1 MSVARPPEDARTAVR
16 KDGGFTMSSSPRLRA
31 LVVDDED
38 LARHLI
44 REYLQGHADVEVVG
58 ECENGLDAVKQIGAL
73 DPDLVFLDI
82 QMPRLTGLE
91 VLELTGR
98 RSGVIFTTAYDEHA
112 IKAFELHA
120 VDYLLKPFS
129 KARFDDAL
137 ARARTLH
144 ASARASGGA
153 GATPG
158 PAQGVDAL
166 VARRG
171 ATLERILIRDREQVH
186 VIPVEQVEC
195 IEAQG
200 DYLAI
205 EVDGKCHLKPQRIS
219 EIEEQLDPTR
229 FLRVHRSFIIN
240 LAHLQ
245 AIERP
250 GPDRHAARLRS
261 GKRVPISRSGYEKLR
276 ELV

>member
-1 MSVARPPEDARTAVR
+1 MT
-16 KDGGFTMSSSPRLRA
+16 SSTLLRA
-31 LVVDDED
+31 LIVDDEE
-38 LARHLI
+38 LARRLI
-44 REYLQGHADVEVVG
+44 REYLWGHADIEIVG

-73 DPDLVFLDI
+73 SPDLVFLDI

-98 RSGVIFTTAYDEHA
+98 RAGVIFTTAYDEHA

-144 ASARASGGA
+144 APA
-153 GATPG
+153 GAAPGSGSTPA
-158 PAQGVDAL
+158 PALDAL
-166 VARRG
+166 VARRT
-171 ATLERILIRDREQVH
+171 APLERILIRDREQVH
-186 VIPVEQVEC
+186 VIAIEQVEC

-205 EVDGKCHLKPQRIS
+205 HADGKCHLKPQRIS
-219 EIEEQLDPTR
+219 EIEEQLDATR
-229 FLRVHRSFIIN
+229 FLRVHRSFIIS

-276 ELV
+276 TLV

>member
-1 MSVARPPEDARTAVR
+1 MTETTRVLIAEDEPLAAEALAAWVLAMPQLALVAACT
-16 KDGGFTMSSSPRLRA
+16 DGESALAQIRA
-31 LVVDDED
+31 L
-38 LARHLI
+38 
-44 REYLQGHADVEVVG
+44 Q
-58 ECENGLDAVKQIGAL
+58 
-73 DPDLVFLDI
+73 PDLVLMDI
-82 QMPRLTGLE
+82 NMPGLTGLQ
-91 VLELTGR
+91 VL
-98 RSGVIFTTAYDEHA
+98 RSIVAEGLRPAVIFTTAYDEHA

-129 KARFDDAL
+129 RARFDDAL
-137 ARARTLH
+137 APARTPH
-144 ASARASGGA
+144 A
-153 GATPG
+153 
-158 PAQGVDAL
+158 PALDAL
-166 VARRG
+166 VARRT
-171 ATLERILIRDREQVH
+171 APLERILIRDREQVH
-186 VIPVEQVEC
+186 VIAIDHVEC

-205 EVDGKCHLKPQRIS
+205 HAEGKCHLKPQRIS
-219 EIEEQLDPTR
+219 EIEEQLDGNR
-229 FLRVHRSFIIN
+229 FLRVHRSFIIS

>member
-1 MSVARPPEDARTAVR
+1 MTSTLP
-16 KDGGFTMSSSPRLRA
+16 LRA
-31 LVVDDED
+31 LIVDDED

-44 REYLQGHADVEVVG
+44 REYLQGHADIEVVG

-73 DPDLVFLDI
+73 QPDLVFLDI

-91 VLELTGR
+91 VLEATGR
-98 RSGVIFTTAYDEHA
+98 RAGVIFTTAYDEHA

-137 ARARTLH
+137 ARARTGRAPAGGTP
-144 ASARASGGA
+144 ASTQAEAL
-153 GATPG
+153 
-158 PAQGVDAL
+158 DAL
-166 VARRG
+166 VTRKTAP
-171 ATLERILIRDREQVH
+171 LERILIRDREQVH
-186 VIPVEQVEC
+186 VIAVELVEC

-205 EVDGKCHLKPQRIS
+205 HVDGKCHLKPQRIS
-219 EIEEQLDPTR
+219 EIEEQLDATR
-229 FLRVHRSFIIN
+229 FLRVHRSFIIS

-276 ELV
+276 TLV

>member
-1 MSVARPPEDARTAVR
+1 MT
-16 KDGGFTMSSSPRLRA
+16 SSSRLRA
-31 LVVDDED
+31 LIVDDED
-38 LARHLI
+38 LARRLV
-44 REYLQGHADVEVVG
+44 REYLQGHDDIEIVG
-58 ECENGLDAVKQIGAL
+58 ECDNGLDAVKQIGAL
-73 DPDLVFLDI
+73 APDLVFLDI

-98 RSGVIFTTAYDEHA
+98 RAGVIFTTAYDEHA

-144 ASARASGGA
+144 APAAA
-153 GATPG
+153 APG
-158 PAQGVDAL
+158 LDAL
-166 VARRG
+166 VARRT
-171 ATLERILIRDREQVH
+171 APLERVLIRDREQVH
-186 VIPVEQVEC
+186 VIAVEQIEC

-205 EVDGKCHLKPQRIS
+205 HVDGKCHLKPQRIS
-219 EIEEQLDPTR
+219 EIEEQLDPAR
-229 FLRVHRSFIIN
+229 FLRVHRSFIIS

-276 ELV
+276 TLV

>member
-1 MSVARPPEDARTAVR
+1 MT
-16 KDGGFTMSSSPRLRA
+16 SPLRLRA
-31 LVVDDED
+31 LIVDDED
-38 LARHLI
+38 LARRLI
-44 REYLQGHADVEVVG
+44 REYLQGHADIDIVG
-58 ECENGLDAVKQIGAL
+58 ECENGLDAVKQIVAL
-73 DPDLVFLDI
+73 QPDLVFLDI

-98 RSGVIFTTAYDEHA
+98 RAGVIFTTAYDEHA

-137 ARARTLH
+137 ARARALH
-144 ASARASGGA
+144 APVAPAAAPESTAKGGL
-153 GATPG
+153 
-158 PAQGVDAL
+158 DAL
-166 VARRG
+166 VARKTG
-171 ATLERILIRDREQVH
+171 PLERILIRDREQVH
-186 VIPVEQVEC
+186 VIAIEQVEC

-205 EVDGKCHLKPQRIS
+205 HVDGKCHLKPQLIS

-229 FLRVHRSFIIN
+229 FLRVHRSFIIS

-276 ELV
+276 TLV

>member
-1 MSVARPPEDARTAVR
+1 
-16 KDGGFTMSSSPRLRA
+16 MSSSSPSLRA
-31 LVVDDED
+31 LIVDDEE
-38 LARHLI
+38 LARRLV
-44 REYLQGHADVEVVG
+44 REYLQGHADIEIVG

-73 DPDLVFLDI
+73 APDLVFLDI

-98 RSGVIFTTAYDEHA
+98 RAGVIFTTAYDEHA

-144 ASARASGGA
+144 APARGTPESAANSA
-153 GATPG
+153 L
-158 PAQGVDAL
+158 DAL
-166 VARRG
+166 VARKT
-171 ATLERILIRDREQVH
+171 APLERILIRDREQVH
-186 VIPVEQVEC
+186 VIAIEQVEC

-205 EVDGKCHLKPQRIS
+205 HADGKCHLKPQRIS
-219 EIEEQLDPTR
+219 EIEEQLDATR
-229 FLRVHRSFIIN
+229 FLRVHRSFIIS

-276 ELV
+276 TLV

>member
-1 MSVARPPEDARTAVR
+1 MTSL
-16 KDGGFTMSSSPRLRA
+16 SPFRA
-31 LVVDDED
+31 LVVDDEE
-38 LARHLI
+38 LARRLI
-44 REYLQGHADVEVVG
+44 REYLQGHADIEIVG
-58 ECENGLDAVKQIGAL
+58 ECENGLDAVRQIGAL
-73 DPDLVFLDI
+73 APDLVFLDI

-98 RSGVIFTTAYDEHA
+98 RTGVIFTTAYDEHA

-144 ASARASGGA
+144 APASG
-153 GATPG
+153 TPG
-158 PAQGVDAL
+158 PGSRPAQALDAL
-166 VARRG
+166 VARRT
-171 ATLERILIRDREQVH
+171 APLERILIRDREQVH

-205 EVDGKCHLKPQRIS
+205 HVDGKCHLKPQRIS
-219 EIEEQLDPTR
+219 EIEEQLDVAR
-229 FLRVHRSFIIN
+229 FLRVHRSFIIS

-276 ELV
+276 TLV

>member
-1 MSVARPPEDARTAVR
+1 MTP
-16 KDGGFTMSSSPRLRA
+16 LRA
-31 LVVDDED
+31 LIVDDED

-44 REYLQGHADVEVVG
+44 REYLHGHADIEIAG
-58 ECENGLDAVKQIGAL
+58 ECENGLDAVKQIAAL
-73 DPDLVFLDI
+73 APDLVFLDI

-120 VDYLLKPFS
+120 VDYLLKPFT

-144 ASARASGGA
+144 APAPGASA
-153 GATPG
+153 
-158 PAQGVDAL
+158 PAPEPALEAL
-166 VARRG
+166 VARRT
-171 ATLERILIRDREQVH
+171 APLERILIRDREQVH
-186 VIPVEQVEC
+186 VIAVEQVEC

-205 EVDGKCHLKPQRIS
+205 HVDGKCHLKPQRIS
-219 EIEEQLDPTR
+219 EIEEQLDATR
-229 FLRVHRSFIIN
+229 FLRVHRSFIIS

-276 ELV
+276 TLV

>member
-1 MSVARPPEDARTAVR
+1 MNTPQR
-16 KDGGFTMSSSPRLRA
+16 FRA
-31 LVVDDED
+31 LIVDDED
-38 LARHLI
+38 LARRLV
-44 REYLQGHADVEVVG
+44 REYLQGHADIDIVG
-58 ECENGLDAVKQIGAL
+58 ECENGLDAVKQITAL
-73 DPDLVFLDI
+73 QPDLVFLDI

-98 RSGVIFTTAYDEHA
+98 RAGVIFTTAYDEHA

-137 ARARTLH
+137 ARARALH
-144 ASARASGGA
+144 APAPAAASGI
-153 GATPG
+153 
-158 PAQGVDAL
+158 DAL
-166 VARRG
+166 VARK
-171 ATLERILIRDREQVH
+171 AAPLERILIRDREQVH
-186 VIPVEQVEC
+186 VIAIEQVEC

-205 EVDGKCHLKPQRIS
+205 HVDGKCHLKPQRIS
-219 EIEEQLDPTR
+219 EIEEQLDPAR
-229 FLRVHRSFIIN
+229 FLRVHRSFIIS

-276 ELV
+276 TLV

>member
-1 MSVARPPEDARTAVR
+1 MTLPT
-16 KDGGFTMSSSPRLRA
+16 RLRA

-38 LARHLI
+38 LARHLV
-44 REYLQGHADVEVVG
+44 REYLQGHPDIEIVG
-58 ECENGLDAVKQIGAL
+58 ECDNGLDAVRQIGAL
-73 DPDLVFLDI
+73 APDLVFLDI

-98 RSGVIFTTAYDEHA
+98 RAGVIFTTAYDEHA
-112 IKAFELHA
+112 IKAFDLHA

-129 KARFDDAL
+129 RARFDDAV

-144 ASARASGGA
+144 APASAPG
-153 GATPG
+153 TPA
-158 PAQGVDAL
+158 PALDAL
-166 VARRG
+166 VARR
-171 ATLERILIRDREQVH
+171 TTPLERILIRDREQVH
-186 VIPVEQVEC
+186 VIPIDQVEC

-205 EVDGKCHLKPQRIS
+205 HVAGKCHLKPQRIS
-219 EIEEQLDPTR
+219 EIEEQLDATR
-229 FLRVHRSFIIN
+229 FLRVHRSFIIS
-240 LAHLQ
+240 LACLQ

-276 ELV
+276 TLV

>member
-1 MSVARPPEDARTAVR
+1 MT
-16 KDGGFTMSSSPRLRA
+16 SSQRLRA
-31 LVVDDED
+31 LIVDDED
-38 LARHLI
+38 LARRLV
-44 REYLQGHADVEVVG
+44 REYLQGHADIDIVG

-73 DPDLVFLDI
+73 QPDLVFLDI

-98 RSGVIFTTAYDEHA
+98 RAGVIFTTAYDEHA

-137 ARARTLH
+137 ARARALH
-144 ASARASGGA
+144 APAAQASESAAKGGL
-153 GATPG
+153 
-158 PAQGVDAL
+158 DAL
-166 VARRG
+166 VTRKTG
-171 ATLERILIRDREQVH
+171 PLERILIRDREQVH
-186 VIPVEQVEC
+186 VIAIEQVEC

-205 EVDGKCHLKPQRIS
+205 HVDGKCHLKPQRIS
-219 EIEEQLDPTR
+219 EIEEQLDATR
-229 FLRVHRSFIIN
+229 FLRIHRSFIIS

-276 ELV
+276 TLV

>member
-1 MSVARPPEDARTAVR
+1 MT
-16 KDGGFTMSSSPRLRA
+16 SSTRLRA
-31 LVVDDED
+31 LIVDDED
-38 LARHLI
+38 LARRLI
-44 REYLQGHADVEVVG
+44 REYLQGHADIDVVG
-58 ECENGLDAVKQIGAL
+58 ECDNGLDAVKQIGAL
-73 DPDLVFLDI
+73 APDLVFLDI

-98 RSGVIFTTAYDEHA
+98 RAGVIFTTAYDEHA

-144 ASARASGGA
+144 APASAAPAA
-153 GATPG
+153 GI
-158 PAQGVDAL
+158 DAL
-166 VARRG
+166 VARRT
-171 ATLERILIRDREQVH
+171 APLERILIRDREQVH
-186 VIPVEQVEC
+186 VIAIEQVEC

-205 EVDGKCHLKPQRIS
+205 HVDGKCHLKPQRIS
-219 EIEEQLDPTR
+219 EIEEQLDPAR
-229 FLRVHRSFIIN
+229 FLRVHRSFIIS

-276 ELV
+276 TLV

>member
-1 MSVARPPEDARTAVR
+1 
-16 KDGGFTMSSSPRLRA
+16 MSSTPSLRA
-31 LVVDDED
+31 LIVDDEE

-44 REYLQGHADVEVVG
+44 REYLQGHADIAIVG

-73 DPDLVFLDI
+73 APDLVFLDI

-98 RSGVIFTTAYDEHA
+98 RAGVIFTTAYDEHA

-144 ASARASGGA
+144 
-153 GATPG
+153 TPA
-158 PAQGVDAL
+158 PALDAL
-166 VARRG
+166 VARKT
-171 ATLERILIRDREQVH
+171 APLERILIRDREQVH
-186 VIPVEQVEC
+186 VIAIDQVEC

-205 EVDGKCHLKPQRIS
+205 HAAGKCHLKPQRIS
-219 EIEEQLDPTR
+219 EIEEQLDATR
-229 FLRVHRSFIIN
+229 FLRVHRSFIIS

-261 GKRVPISRSGYEKLR
+261 GKRVPISRSGYERLR
-276 ELV
+276 TLV

>member
-1 MSVARPPEDARTAVR
+1 MSAIPP
-16 KDGGFTMSSSPRLRA
+16 LRA
-31 LVVDDED
+31 LIVDDEE

-44 REYLQGHADVEVVG
+44 REYLQGHADIEIVG
-58 ECENGLDAVKQIGAL
+58 ECENGLDAVRQIGAL
-73 DPDLVFLDI
+73 APDLVFLDI

-98 RSGVIFTTAYDEHA
+98 RAGVIFTTAYDEHA

-137 ARARTLH
+137 ARARALH
-144 ASARASGGA
+144 APAS
-153 GATPG
+153 
-158 PAQGVDAL
+158 PAPALDAL
-166 VARRG
+166 IARKT
-171 ATLERILIRDREQVH
+171 APLERILIRDREQVH
-186 VIPVEQVEC
+186 VIAIDQVEC

-205 EVDGKCHLKPQRIS
+205 HADGKCHLKPQRIS
-219 EIEEQLDPTR
+219 EIEEQLDGTR
-229 FLRVHRSFIIN
+229 FLRVHRSFIIS

-276 ELV
+276 TLV

>member
-1 MSVARPPEDARTAVR
+1 MT
-16 KDGGFTMSSSPRLRA
+16 SSNRLRA
-31 LVVDDED
+31 LIVDDED

-44 REYLQGHADVEVVG
+44 REYLQGHADIEIVG

-73 DPDLVFLDI
+73 APDLVFLDI

-112 IKAFELHA
+112 IKAFDLHA

-144 ASARASGGA
+144 APAGVTSA
-153 GATPG
+153 
-158 PAQGVDAL
+158 PALDAL
-166 VARRG
+166 VARRT
-171 ATLERILIRDREQVH
+171 APLERILIRDREQVH
-186 VIPVEQVEC
+186 VIAIEQVEC

-205 EVDGKCHLKPQRIS
+205 HVDGKCHLKPQRIS
-219 EIEEQLDPTR
+219 EIEEQLDATR
-229 FLRVHRSFIIN
+229 FLRVHRSFIIS

-276 ELV
+276 TLV

>member
-1 MSVARPPEDARTAVR
+1 MT
-16 KDGGFTMSSSPRLRA
+16 SSQRLRA
-31 LVVDDED
+31 LIVDDED
-38 LARHLI
+38 LARRLV
-44 REYLQGHADVEVVG
+44 REYLQGHDDIEIVG
-58 ECENGLDAVKQIGAL
+58 ECDNGLDAVKQIGAL
-73 DPDLVFLDI
+73 APDLVFLDI

-98 RSGVIFTTAYDEHA
+98 RAGVIFTTAYDEHA

-144 ASARASGGA
+144 APAAPA
-153 GATPG
+153 LAPG
-158 PAQGVDAL
+158 LDAL
-166 VARRG
+166 VARRT
-171 ATLERILIRDREQVH
+171 APLERILIRDREQVH
-186 VIPVEQVEC
+186 VISIDQVEC

-205 EVDGKCHLKPQRIS
+205 HAEGKCHLKPQRIS

-229 FLRVHRSFIIN
+229 FLRVHRSFIIS

-276 ELV
+276 TLV

>member
-1 MSVARPPEDARTAVR
+1 MTST
-16 KDGGFTMSSSPRLRA
+16 SPLRA
-31 LVVDDED
+31 LIVDDEE
-38 LARHLI
+38 LARRLI
-44 REYLQGHADVEVVG
+44 REYLQGHADIDIVG

-73 DPDLVFLDI
+73 APDLVFLDI

-98 RSGVIFTTAYDEHA
+98 RAGVIFTTAYDEHA

-144 ASARASGGA
+144 APAPG
-153 GATPG
+153 TPG
-158 PAQGVDAL
+158 QAPALDAL
-166 VARRG
+166 VARRT
-171 ATLERILIRDREQVH
+171 APLERILIRDREQVH
-186 VIPVEQVEC
+186 VIAIEQVEC

-205 EVDGKCHLKPQRIS
+205 HVDGKCHLKPQRIS
-219 EIEEQLDPTR
+219 EIEEQLDGTR
-229 FLRVHRSFIIN
+229 FLRVHRSFIIS

-276 ELV
+276 TLV

>member
-1 MSVARPPEDARTAVR
+1 V
-16 KDGGFTMSSSPRLRA
+16 SPTTPLRA
-31 LVVDDED
+31 LVVDDEE
-38 LARHLI
+38 LARRLI
-44 REYLQGHADVEVVG
+44 REYLQGHADIEIVG

-73 DPDLVFLDI
+73 VPDLVFLDI

-144 ASARASGGA
+144 APANGTPESGSNLA
-153 GATPG
+153 
-158 PAQGVDAL
+158 PALDAL
-166 VARRG
+166 VARRT
-171 ATLERILIRDREQVH
+171 APLERILIRDREQVH
-186 VIPVEQVEC
+186 VIAVEHVEC

-205 EVDGKCHLKPQRIS
+205 HVDGKCHLKPQRIS
-219 EIEEQLDPTR
+219 EIEEQLDPAR
-229 FLRVHRSFIIN
+229 FLRVHRSFIIS

-276 ELV
+276 TLV

>member
-1 MSVARPPEDARTAVR
+1 MSAIPP
-16 KDGGFTMSSSPRLRA
+16 LRA
-31 LVVDDED
+31 LIVDDEE

-44 REYLQGHADVEVVG
+44 REYLQGHADIEIVG
-58 ECENGLDAVKQIGAL
+58 ECENGLDAVRQIGAL
-73 DPDLVFLDI
+73 APDLVFLDI

-98 RSGVIFTTAYDEHA
+98 RAGVIFTTAYDEHA

-144 ASARASGGA
+144 APAS
-153 GATPG
+153 
-158 PAQGVDAL
+158 PAPALDAL
-166 VARRG
+166 VARRT
-171 ATLERILIRDREQVH
+171 APLERILIRDREQVH
-186 VIPVEQVEC
+186 VIAIDQVEC

-205 EVDGKCHLKPQRIS
+205 HADGKCHLKPQRIS
-219 EIEEQLDPTR
+219 EIEEQLDGAV

-261 GKRVPISRSGYEKLR
+261 GKRVPISRSGYERLR
-276 ELV
+276 TLV

>member
-1 MSVARPPEDARTAVR
+1 MT
-16 KDGGFTMSSSPRLRA
+16 SSTPLRA
-31 LVVDDED
+31 LIVDDEE
-38 LARHLI
+38 LARRLI
-44 REYLQGHADVEVVG
+44 REYLRGHADIEIVG
-58 ECENGLDAVKQIGAL
+58 ECENGLDAVRQIGAL
-73 DPDLVFLDI
+73 QPDLVFLDI

-98 RSGVIFTTAYDEHA
+98 RAGVIFTTAYDEHA

-129 KARFDDAL
+129 KTRFDDAL

-144 ASARASGGA
+144 APAVAVATESPAKGGL
-153 GATPG
+153 
-158 PAQGVDAL
+158 DAL
-166 VARRG
+166 VTRKTG
-171 ATLERILIRDREQVH
+171 PLERILIRDREQVH
-186 VIPVEQVEC
+186 VIAIEQVEC

-205 EVDGKCHLKPQRIS
+205 HVDGKCHLKPQRIS
-219 EIEEQLDPTR
+219 EIEEQLDATR
-229 FLRVHRSFIIN
+229 FLRVHRSFIIS

-276 ELV
+276 TLV

>member
-1 MSVARPPEDARTAVR
+1 MTAS
-16 KDGGFTMSSSPRLRA
+16 TTLRA

-38 LARHLI
+38 LARPLVREFLVPHL
-44 REYLQGHADVEVVG
+44 DVEIVG
-58 ECENGLDAVKQIGAL
+58 ECENGLDAVRQIGAL
-73 DPDLVFLDI
+73 APDLVFLDI

-98 RSGVIFTTAYDEHA
+98 RAGVIFTTAYDEHA

-129 KARFDDAL
+129 QARFDDAL

-144 ASARASGGA
+144 APAPGTPA
-153 GATPG
+153 GA
-158 PAQGVDAL
+158 PALDAL

-171 ATLERILIRDREQVH
+171 EPIGRILIRDRDQVH
-186 VIPVEQVEC
+186 VVAVETVEC

-200 DYLAI
+200 DYLA
-205 EVDGKCHLKPQRIS
+205 VLADGRTFLKTQRIS
-219 EIEEQLDPTR
+219 EIEEQLDPKD
-229 FLRVHRSFIIN
+229 FVRVHRSFIVN
-240 LAHLQ
+240 LLYLQ
-245 AIERP
+245 GIERQ
-250 GPDRHAARLRS
+250 GADRHVARLRS

-276 ELV
+276 LLI

>member
-1 MSVARPPEDARTAVR
+1 MTST
-16 KDGGFTMSSSPRLRA
+16 TSRLRA

-44 REYLQGHADVEVVG
+44 REYLRGHADVEVVG

-73 DPDLVFLDI
+73 NPDLVFLDI

-144 ASARASGGA
+144 AGTRAA
-153 GATPG
+153 PAPG
-158 PAQGVDAL
+158 QGVDAL

-171 ATLERILIRDREQVH
+171 AALERILIRDREQVH

-195 IEAQG
+195 I
-200 DYLAI
+200 
-205 EVDGKCHLKPQRIS
+205 
-219 EIEEQLDPTR
+219 
-229 FLRVHRSFIIN
+229 
-240 LAHLQ
+240 
-245 AIERP
+245 
-250 GPDRHAARLRS
+250 
-261 GKRVPISRSGYEKLR
+261 
-276 ELV
+276 

>member
-1 MSVARPPEDARTAVR
+1 MT
-16 KDGGFTMSSSPRLRA
+16 SSTPLRA
-31 LVVDDED
+31 LVVDDEE
-38 LARHLI
+38 LARRLI
-44 REYLQGHADVEVVG
+44 REYLQGHADIEIAG

-73 DPDLVFLDI
+73 APDLVFLDI

-98 RSGVIFTTAYDEHA
+98 RAGVIFTTAYDEHA

-137 ARARTLH
+137 ARARALH
-144 ASARASGGA
+144 APG
-153 GATPG
+153 TPTQA
-158 PAQGVDAL
+158 PALDAL
-166 VARRG
+166 VARRT
-171 ATLERILIRDREQVH
+171 APLERILIRDREQVH
-186 VIPVEQVEC
+186 VIAVEQVEC

-205 EVDGKCHLKPQRIS
+205 HVDGKCHLKPQRIS
-219 EIEEQLDPTR
+219 EIEEQLDATR
-229 FLRVHRSFIIN
+229 FLRVHRSFIIS

-276 ELV
+276 TLV

>member
-1 MSVARPPEDARTAVR
+1 MT
-16 KDGGFTMSSSPRLRA
+16 SSTRLRA
-31 LVVDDED
+31 LIVDDED
-38 LARHLI
+38 LARRLI
-44 REYLQGHADVEVVG
+44 REYLQGHADIDIVG

-73 DPDLVFLDI
+73 QPDLVFLDI

-98 RSGVIFTTAYDEHA
+98 RAGVIFTTAYDEHA

-144 ASARASGGA
+144 APAAPAA
-153 GATPG
+153 GI
-158 PAQGVDAL
+158 DAL
-166 VARRG
+166 VARRT
-171 ATLERILIRDREQVH
+171 APLERILIRDREQVH
-186 VIPVEQVEC
+186 VIAIEQVEC

-205 EVDGKCHLKPQRIS
+205 HVDGKCHLKPQRIS
-219 EIEEQLDPTR
+219 EIEEQLDPAR
-229 FLRVHRSFIIN
+229 FLRVHRSFIIS

>member
-1 MSVARPPEDARTAVR
+1 MTATPP
-16 KDGGFTMSSSPRLRA
+16 LRA
-31 LVVDDED
+31 LIVDDED

-44 REYLQGHADVEVVG
+44 REYLKGHADIEVIG
-58 ECENGLDAVKQIGAL
+58 ECDNGLDAVRQIGAL
-73 DPDLVFLDI
+73 SPDLVFLDI

-98 RSGVIFTTAYDEHA
+98 RAGVIFTTAYDEHA

-120 VDYLLKPFS
+120 VDYLLKPFT

-144 ASARASGGA
+144 APASGA
-153 GATPG
+153 
-158 PAQGVDAL
+158 PAAVPALDAL
-166 VARRG
+166 VARRT
-171 ATLERILIRDREQVH
+171 APLERILIRDREQVH
-186 VIPVEQVEC
+186 VIAIDQVEC

-205 EVDGKCHLKPQRIS
+205 HAGGKCHLKPQRIS

-229 FLRVHRSFIIN
+229 FLRVHRSFIIS
-240 LAHLQ
+240 LAYLQ